1 MTRDMKGYM
10 EIPGSHPEYEDEWKR
25 FWCAKYL
32 EVQNEGKEDPLKYD
46 YKSEWIGFWDTRLK
60 QLFDE
65 ELKSKMKALK
75 NKHRLPDNKQVEKV
89 SFLDFEFEQLIGF
102 AVVIFICR

>member
-1 MTRDMKGYM
+1 M